1 MKTWQIDFYKHTRKD
16 EAGKPIWELLICSP
30 QGDII
35 HEANCPQSQANS
47 DWLTTQLQQTIQGNL
62 PDRIQVFRPQTVNL
76 LLAVTEKLGIKL
88 ETTRRTKALKTE
100 LQKRFN
106 NENYDPI
113 KLEKLPPQALPENV
127 WGDEWRFVT
136 LSAGDII
143 DYFSDRPIPII
154 DMPESL
160 YPINLGIASSIA
172 IPGTIIYGGKKS
184 MILAR
189 WLQEAKPF
197 SLNFIPTEL
206 GKSGGLVLESGLSD
220 RWIVATF
227 EDEEVARSAQNYE
240 QRKQASLGLHFL
252 VVQPD
257 DSGMTYSGFWLLK
270 DE

>member
-16 EAGKPIWELLICSP
+16 EKGNPIWQLLICSP

-47 DWLTTQLQQTIQGNL
+47 DWLAIQIQQANQGNL
-62 PDRIQVFRPQTVNL
+62 PNILQVFRPQSVSL
-76 LLAVTEKLGIKL
+76 LLAATEKLGIQL
-88 ETTRRTKALKTE
+88 ETTRRTNALKAE
-100 LQKRFN
+100 LKKRFIDK
-106 NENYDPI
+106 NYDSV
-113 KLEKLPPQALPENV
+113 KLEKLPPQALPENL

-136 LSAGDII
+136 FSAGDLIE
-143 DYFSDRPIPII
+143 YFSDRPIPIV

-160 YPINLGIASSIA
+160 YPINLGIASNVS

-197 SLNFIPTEL
+197 SLNYIPTEL

-220 RWIVATF
+220 RWIIATF
-227 EDEEVARSAQNYE
+227 EDREVAQAAQNYE
-240 QRKQASLGLHFL
+240 RRKKASQGLHFL
-252 VVQPD
+252 LVQPD

>member
-16 EAGKPIWELLICSP
+16 ETGNPIWELLICSP

-47 DWLTTQLQQTIQGNL
+47 DWLVAQLQQISKENL
-62 PDRIQVFRPQTVNL
+62 PNIILAFRPQTVSL
-76 LLAVTEKLGIKL
+76 LSTVTEKLGIKIDAN
-88 ETTRRTKALKTE
+88 RRTNALKAE
-100 LQKRFN
+100 LKKRFI
-106 NENYDPI
+106 NENYDPV

-127 WGDEWRFVT
+127 WGDEWRFVS
-136 LSAGDII
+136 LSAGDLI
-143 DYFSDRPIPII
+143 DYFSDRPIPIV
-154 DMPESL
+154 DMPESF
-160 YPINLGIASSIA
+160 YPINLGIASDVS
-172 IPGTIIYGGKKS
+172 IPGTIFYGGRKS

-189 WLQEAKPF
+189 WLQEVKPF
-197 SLNFIPTEL
+197 SLTYIPTEL
-206 GKSGGLVLESGLSD
+206 GKSGGLVLESGLCD

-227 EDEEVARSAQNYE
+227 EDEEVAQAAHNYE

>member
-16 EAGKPIWELLICSP
+16 EEGKPIWELLICSP

-47 DWLTTQLQQTIQGNL
+47 DWLVAQLQQANQGNL
-62 PDRIQVFRPQTVNL
+62 PDLIQVFRPQSVTL
-76 LLAVTEKLGIKL
+76 LSTAAEKLGIKI
-88 ETTRRTKALKTE
+88 EATRRTNILKAE
-100 LQKRFN
+100 LQKRFID
-106 NENYDPI
+106 ENYDPV
-113 KLEKLPPQALPENV
+113 KLEKLPPQALPENL
-127 WGDEWRFVT
+127 WGEEWRFVT
-136 LSAGDII
+136 LGAGDLI
-143 DYFSDRPIPII
+143 DLFSDRPIPIV

-160 YPINLGIASSIA
+160 SPINLGIASSVPV
-172 IPGTIIYGGKKS
+172 PGTIIYGGKKS

-197 SLNFIPTEL
+197 SLNYIPTEL

-220 RWIVATF
+220 RWIIATF
-227 EDEEVARSAQNYE
+227 EDEEVAQAAQNYE
-240 QRKQASLGLHFL
+240 PRKQASLGLHFL

-257 DSGMTYSGFWLLK
+257 ESGMTYSGFWLLK